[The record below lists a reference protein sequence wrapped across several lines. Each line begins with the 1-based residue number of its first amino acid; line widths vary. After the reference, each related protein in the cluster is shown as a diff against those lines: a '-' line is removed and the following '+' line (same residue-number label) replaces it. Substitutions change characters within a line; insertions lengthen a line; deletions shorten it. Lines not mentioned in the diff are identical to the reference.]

1 MATKMLF
8 LCSCGASFEIENS
21 EDMNEHLN
29 QNTVHVVTE
38 GYVHVTVVA
47 NSSGS
52 SGSFGS

>member
-1 MATKMLF
+1 MSTKMLF

-21 EDMNEHLN
+21 EEMIEHLN
-29 QNTVHVVTE
+29 QNTAHVVTE